1 MADVLVAKNVTKQF
15 GGLTAVNSVDFS
27 VPEGG
32 IVAIIGP
39 NGAGKTTFFNCMT
52 GLYKPTTGTV
62 TFAGKDITAKPPHI
76 VTQAG
81 IARTFQNIK
90 LFKTMAVLENVQVGG
105 HARLKSRLTWMI
117 LRTPFTRNEEKEV

>member
-1 MADVLVAKNVTKQF
+1 MTVLKAENVTKRF
-15 GGLTAVNSVDFS
+15 GGLVAVNNISFE
-27 VPEGG
+27 VPEKA
-32 IVAIIGP
+32 IVTIIGP

-62 TFAGKDITAKPPHI
+62 TFAGKDITAKRPDL

-90 LFKTMAVLENVQVGG
+90 LFKTMTVLENVMVGS
-105 HARLKSRLTWMI
+105 HCRMRSRITGM
-117 LRTPFTRNEEKEV
+117 V